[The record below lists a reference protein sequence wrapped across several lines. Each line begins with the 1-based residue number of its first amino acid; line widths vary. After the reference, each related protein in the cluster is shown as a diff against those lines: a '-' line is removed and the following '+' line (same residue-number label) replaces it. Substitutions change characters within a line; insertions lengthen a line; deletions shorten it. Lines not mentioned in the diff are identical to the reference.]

1 MSAQLI
7 VIVEKIQ
14 FELNA
19 NRINAANI
27 VGLTQRLIDRASQ
40 HRMAFDE
47 VTYMTSA
54 CVEQIMALHLL
65 MDVSHLSDAVYNLF
79 SHSILGIEFVEIRKD
94 KQ

>member
-7 VIVEKIQ
+7 VIVEKIR

-27 VGLTQRLIDRASQ
+27 VGLTRRLIDRASQ
-40 HRMAFDE
+40 HRTAFDE

-54 CVEQIMALHLL
+54 CVEQIMELHLL